1 MDGRLGNRRERR
13 ARTAGASLKIL
24 RAVRPGGGHLLMT
37 MTMVAAMTDDAELLR
52 RYASDRAEDAFA
64 ELVRRYLDL
73 VYSAALRQVGGN
85 PASAADVAQTV
96 FTELA
101 RHAGRLARHPAL
113 TGWLYT
119 TTHRMAAR
127 HVRGEVRR
135 QRREQ
140 EAHVTQKLQRD
151 TGPELDWARLRPV
164 LDDAMHDLGETDRT
178 AVLLRHF
185 EQRPLAEVGS
195 KLGLSE
201 NAARMRVDRALD
213 KLRAK
218 LAKRGV
224 TSTASALAVALTGQ
238 AVTAAPTALVTSIS
252 AAALTAAAA
261 TASHF
266 GLLSL
271 MTSTQ
276 LKTAGAALLIAAA
289 GTTIALQQL
298 SARRLRAE
306 NVELRQRADTA
317 AEDARLARGTAAG
330 TADAA
335 ARQQP
340 LSAELLRLRGE
351 VGQLRQ
357 QLAGAR
363 RAEAAARKLGPAP
376 SGPTEAEAE
385 EATKVFAIR
394 RMDAVKLLVSGLH
407 MFAADHD
414 GRFPDSLE
422 GIVHEL
428 ASSEELPEVAVEALR
443 VFGPENTRP
452 DDFEMMFN
460 GLLKDIRNPSSAIV
474 LREREAWQNS
484 KGGWMRTYG
493 FADGHSEIH
502 RSDSGDYSAWEAE
515 HQVRPKTGDPASGPG
530 N

>member
-1 MDGRLGNRRERR
+1 MDRRLGNRRERLAR
-13 ARTAGASLKIL
+13 AAGVSPKIL
-24 RAVRPGGGHLLMT
+24 RAVLPGGGHLLMT
-37 MTMVAAMTDDAELLR
+37 MTMVAPMTDDAELLR

-73 VYSAALRQVGGN
+73 VHSAALRQVGGN
-85 PASAADVAQTV
+85 PASAADVAQAV

-101 RHAGRLARHPAL
+101 RHAGRLTRHPAL

-140 EAHVTQKLQRD
+140 EAHVMQELQRD

-164 LDDAMHDLGETDRT
+164 LDAAMHDLGVTDRT

-195 KLGLSE
+195 ELGLSE
-201 NAARMRVDRALD
+201 NAARMRVERALD
-213 KLRAK
+213 KLRTK

-238 AVTAAPTALVTSIS
+238 AVTAAPTTLAANVTT
-252 AAALTAAAA
+252 AAFGAAA
-261 TASHF
+261 TSSAF

-289 GTTIALQQL
+289 GTTIALQQF

-317 AEDARLARGTAAG
+317 AEDARLERGTAAG
-330 TADAA
+330 TAEAA
-335 ARQQP
+335 ARQQS

-357 QLAGAR
+357 QLAEAR
-363 RAEAAARKLGPAP
+363 RAEAATRKLGPTP

-385 EATKVFAIR
+385 EATKEFGIR
-394 RMDAVKLLVSGLH
+394 RMNEAKYLVLGMHTYASDSL
-407 MFAADHD
+407 
-414 GRFPDSLE
+414 GRFPESLE
-422 GIVHEL
+422 L
-428 ASSEELPEVAVEALR
+428 AARRIPLGDFDPEQQEIMRNLPVE
-443 VFGPENTRP
+443 
-452 DDFEMMFN
+452 DFE
-460 GLLKDIRNPSSAIV
+460 LLFKGSLKSIANPNHAIV
-474 LREREAWQNS
+474 LREREAWRTYN
-484 KGGWMRTYG
+484 GRWARTYG
-493 FADGHSEIH
+493 FADGHSEIPASADGDH
-502 RSDSGDYSAWEAE
+502 SGWEA
-515 HQVRPKTGDPASGPG
+515 QRQARPAATG

>member
-1 MDGRLGNRRERR
+1 
-13 ARTAGASLKIL
+13 
-24 RAVRPGGGHLLMT
+24 MT

-52 RYASDRAEDAFA
+52 RYAGERAEDAFA
-64 ELVRRYLDL
+64 ELVRRHLDL
-73 VYSAALRQVGGN
+73 VHSAALRQVGGN
-85 PASAADVAQTV
+85 PASAADVAQAV
-96 FTELA
+96 FTELE
-101 RHAGRLARHPAL
+101 RHAGRLTRHPAL

-140 EAHVTQKLQRD
+140 EAHVMQELQRD
-151 TGPELDWARLRPV
+151 TGPELDWTRLRPV
-164 LDDAMHDLGETDRT
+164 LDAAMHDLGETDRT

-185 EQRPLAEVGS
+185 EQRPLAEVGL

-201 NAARMRVDRALD
+201 NAARMRVERALD

-238 AVTAAPTALVTSIS
+238 AVTAAPTTLVSNIS
-252 AAALTAAAA
+252 AAALTPAAA

-289 GTTIALQQL
+289 GTTITLQQL

-306 NVELRQRADTA
+306 NVELRQHADSA
-317 AEDARLARGTAAG
+317 AADARLAREAAAG
-330 TADAA
+330 TAEAA
-335 ARQQP
+335 ARQQS

-376 SGPTEAEAE
+376 SGPTEADAE

-394 RMDAVKLLVSGLH
+394 RMNEAKSLVVGFHL
-407 MFAADHD
+407 FANDHD
-414 GRFPDSLE
+414 DRFPDSLE
-422 GIVHEL
+422 LAAQRLKAEE
-428 ASSEELPEVAVEALR
+428 ASSEQSETLKGLR
-443 VFGPENTRP
+443 VE
-452 DDFEMMFN
+452 DFEIVFK
-460 GLLKDIRNPSSAIV
+460 GTLKEIGNPASAIV

-484 KGGWMRTYG
+484 KGWWMRAYG
-493 FADGHSEIH
+493 FADGHSEIK
-502 RSDSGDYSAWEAE
+502 RSDTGDYSAWEAE
-515 HQVRPKTGDPASGPG
+515 HQVRPKTGDPAAGPG

>member
-1 MDGRLGNRRERR
+1 MDRRLGNRRERLAR
-13 ARTAGASLKIL
+13 AAGVSPKIL
-24 RAVRPGGGHLLMT
+24 RAVLPGGGHLLMT
-37 MTMVAAMTDDAELLR
+37 MMMVAPMTDDAELLR

-73 VYSAALRQVGGN
+73 VHSAALRQVGGN
-85 PASAADVAQTV
+85 PASAADIAQAV

-101 RHAGRLARHPAL
+101 RHAGRLTRHPAL

-140 EAHVTQKLQRD
+140 EAHVMQELQRD

-164 LDDAMHDLGETDRT
+164 LDAAMHDLGETDRT

-201 NAARMRVDRALD
+201 NTAWMRVDRAID

-218 LAKRGV
+218 LTKRGV
-224 TSTASALAVALTGQ
+224 TSTASALALALTDQ
-238 AVTAAPTALVTSIS
+238 AVTAAPTALVSNIT
-252 AAALTAAAA
+252 AAALTAAAT
-261 TASHF
+261 TASHLR
-266 GLLSL
+266 LLSL
-271 MTSTQ
+271 MTSTP
-276 LKTAGAALLIAAA
+276 LKAVGAALLIAAA

-306 NVELRQRADTA
+306 NVEMRQRADTA

-330 TADAA
+330 TAEAA
-335 ARQQP
+335 ARQRS

-363 RAEAAARKLGPAP
+363 RAEAAACKLGPAP

-385 EATKVFAIR
+385 EATKAFGLR
-394 RMDAVKLLVSGLH
+394 RMTEAKYLVLGMHTYASDSL
-407 MFAADHD
+407 
-414 GRFPDSLE
+414 GRFPEPL
-422 GIVHEL
+422 EL
-428 ASSEELPEVAVEALR
+428 AARRIPLGEFDPEQQEIMRNLPVEDYELL
-443 VFGPENTRP
+443 FKGS
-452 DDFEMMFN
+452 
-460 GLLKDIRNPSSAIV
+460 LKEIGNPSSAIV

-493 FADGHSEIH
+493 FADGHSELR

-515 HQVRPKTGDPASGPG
+515 HQVRPKTGDPAAGPG

>member
-1 MDGRLGNRRERR
+1 ME
-13 ARTAGASLKIL
+13 
-24 RAVRPGGGHLLMT
+24 MT
-37 MTMVAAMTDDAELLR
+37 MAAAMTDDAELLR
-52 RYASDRAEDAFA
+52 RYAGDRAEDAFA

-73 VYSAALRQVGGN
+73 VHSAALRQVGGN
-85 PASAADVAQTV
+85 PASAADVAQAV

-101 RHAGRLARHPAL
+101 RHAGRLTRHPAL

-140 EAHVTQKLQRD
+140 EAHVMQELQRD
-151 TGPELDWARLRPV
+151 TGPEPDWARLRPV
-164 LDDAMHDLGETDRT
+164 LDAAMHDIGETDRT

-201 NAARMRVDRALD
+201 NAARMRVERALD
-213 KLRAK
+213 KLRTK

-238 AVTAAPTALVTSIS
+238 AVTAAPTTLADAIT
-252 AAALTAAAA
+252 TAAFAA
-261 TASHF
+261 TVTTSTF
-266 GLLSL
+266 GLLSI

-276 LKTAGAALLIAAA
+276 FKTAGAALLIAAA

-317 AEDARLARGTAAG
+317 AEDARLARQANTESAEAG
-330 TADAA
+330 
-335 ARQQP
+335 ARSSQSQP
-340 LSAELLRLRGE
+340 ELLRLRGE

-357 QLAGAR
+357 QLAAAR
-363 RAEAAARKLGPAP
+363 RTSPKTADQPASAP
-376 SGPTEAEAE
+376 SAASEEKAK
-385 EATKVFAIR
+385 EATKQFGLR
-394 RMDAVKLLVSGLH
+394 RLSEAKLLVMGFMLH
-407 MFAADHD
+407 ASSHD
-414 GRFPDSLE
+414 GQFPDSLE
-422 GIVHEL
+422 TS
-428 ASSEELPEVAVEALR
+428 AS
-443 VFGPENTRP
+443 
-452 DDFEMMFN
+452 
-460 GLLKDIRNPSSAIV
+460 V
-474 LREREAWQNS
+474 LRSE
-484 KGGWMRTYG
+484 KGVG
-493 FADGHSEIH
+493 
-502 RSDSGDYSAWEAE
+502 
-515 HQVRPKTGDPASGPG
+515 RPGQDFGDPA

>member
-1 MDGRLGNRRERR
+1 MDRRLGNRRERLAR
-13 ARTAGASLKIL
+13 AAGVSPKIL
-24 RAVRPGGGHLLMT
+24 RAVLPGGGHLLMT
-37 MTMVAAMTDDAELLR
+37 MTMVAPMTDDAELLR

-73 VYSAALRQVGGN
+73 VHSAALRQVGGN
-85 PASAADVAQTV
+85 PASAEDVAQAV

-101 RHAGRLARHPAL
+101 RHAGRLTRHPAL

-140 EAHVTQKLQRD
+140 EAHVMQELQRD

-164 LDDAMHDLGETDRT
+164 LDAAMHDLGVTDRT

-195 KLGLSE
+195 ELGLSE
-201 NAARMRVDRALD
+201 NAARMRVERALD
-213 KLRAK
+213 KLRTK

-238 AVTAAPTALVTSIS
+238 AVTAAPTTL
-252 AAALTAAAA
+252 AANVKTAAFGAAA
-261 TASHF
+261 TSSAF

-306 NVELRQRADTA
+306 NVEMRQRADTA
-317 AEDARLARGTAAG
+317 AEDARLARGTATG
-330 TADAA
+330 TAEAA
-335 ARQQP
+335 ARQQSQ
-340 LSAELLRLRGE
+340 SAELLRLRGE

-357 QLAGAR
+357 QLAEAR

-385 EATKVFAIR
+385 EANKEFGLR
-394 RMDAVKLLVSGLH
+394 RMTEAKYLVLGMHTYASDSL
-407 MFAADHD
+407 
-414 GRFPDSLE
+414 GRFPESLE
-422 GIVHEL
+422 L
-428 ASSEELPEVAVEALR
+428 AARRIPLGDFDPEQQEIMRNLPVE
-443 VFGPENTRP
+443 
-452 DDFEMMFN
+452 DFE
-460 GLLKDIRNPSSAIV
+460 LLFKGSLKSIANPNHAIV
-474 LREREAWQNS
+474 LREREAWRTYN
-484 KGGWMRTYG
+484 GRWARTYG
-493 FADGHSEIH
+493 FADGHSEIPASADGDH
-502 RSDSGDYSAWEAE
+502 SGWEA
-515 HQVRPKTGDPASGPG
+515 QRQARPAATG